1 MFSTREIWEAGRK
14 ALGLSDAPAT
24 RDAATSTAT
33 APAAVP
39 ADSDVFDPAAF
50 TFEQRTYR
58 IHFKNGYSGEYEG
71 AALATFFPFDPA
83 QIESIQPA

>member
-1 MFSTREIWEAGRK
+1 MFTTREIWEAGRK
-14 ALGLSDAPAT
+14 ALGLGDAPAT
-24 RDAATSTAT
+24 STVT
-33 APAAVP
+33 APAAMP
-39 ADSDVFDPAAF
+39 AEDSDVFDPAAF

-83 QIESIQPA
+83 QIESIQPAT